1 MTRAPSGTE
10 AAGAPGQEAEARP
23 AYVTIRRY
31 RNWAGPAGEVARRA
45 RDGLVPALR
54 AQPGFRLHCA
64 FESEDGAAAISL
76 TVTDDREQAVR
87 ANALV
92 LRWARTAAGDLL
104 PHPPEIAAGP
114 CAVCEARRL
123 PPHPMDPPLYVT
135 VRRHH
140 GLSPEERTAPLARE
154 HVLPLLVRSPGF
166 RAFYS
171 FLDRERPGQ
180 GVGVTLFD
188 DRAQALRANEC
199 AVAVMLEKGIAP
211 YPPQVTAGEALVLAV
226 AEAARTEPAGAPAA

>member
-1 MTRAPSGTE
+1 MTRAPSGAG
-10 AAGAPGQEAEARP
+10 AAGATGRATEART

-54 AQPGFRLHCA
+54 VQPGFRLHCA
-64 FESEDGAAAISL
+64 FESEDGAAAVSL

-92 LRWARTAAGDLL
+92 LRWARTVAGDLL
-104 PHPPEIAAGP
+104 PHPPEVAAGP

-123 PPHPMDPPLYVT
+123 PPHPTDPPLYVT
-135 VRRHH
+135 VRQHH
-140 GLSPEERTAPLARE
+140 GLGPEERVAPLVRR
-154 HVLPLLVRSPGF
+154 HVLPLLVGSPGF

-180 GVGVTLFD
+180 GVGVALFD
-188 DRAQALRANEC
+188 GRAQALRANER
-199 AVAVMLEKGIAP
+199 AVAVTLEKGIAP